1 IHKMDSSQLNIS
13 FVSNLEFATLPG
25 VQAGTLEFTPKADA
39 DFLKECDAEDSIIKD
54 RSQGDKS
61 PTYTAG
67 AQACTAGFLRVR
79 VGMKPSS
86 DIMFHLFGVRGDRL
100 DDPTVKVER
109 EFREKMQE
117 YFTNIDDI
125 IRLAK
130 AKGEDIHIDYVTA
143 GSLERS
149 QGQSPPGA
157 EPIDEVM
164 KHSKG
169 VRKAV
174 ETILVE
180 QTQAFKDRASEQGVK
195 TTIAS
200 SKFANQQSMLNSKI
214 PITPKTNLYF
224 DGKNTLY
231 INAAMAEEQE
241 GKQNYISDAT
251 SAEEIKLHYA
261 NIKVSENHSVPQLA
275 KTINATQSA

>member
-1 IHKMDSSQLNIS
+1 
-13 FVSNLEFATLPG
+13 
-25 VQAGTLEFTPKADA
+25 
-39 DFLKECDAEDSIIKD
+39 
-54 RSQGDKS
+54 
-61 PTYTAG
+61 
-67 AQACTAGFLRVR
+67 
-79 VGMKPSS
+79 
-86 DIMFHLFGVRGDRL
+86 
-100 DDPTVKVER
+100 
-109 EFREKMQE
+109 
-117 YFTNIDDI
+117 
-125 IRLAK
+125 
-130 AKGEDIHIDYVTA
+130 
-143 GSLERS
+143 
-149 QGQSPPGA
+149 
-157 EPIDEVM
+157 M

-180 QTQAFKDRASEQGVK
+180 QTQAFKDRASQQGVK
-195 TTIAS
+195 TTITS
-200 SKFANQQSMLNSKI
+200 SKFANQHSMLNSKI